1 MRTATD
7 ITVDGLTKQF
17 GATHAVENLSFQVR
31 PGAVTGFLGPNGAG
45 KTTTLRMLLGLVAP
59 TSGQA
64 LIGGRRYAD
73 IATPAAT
80 VGAALEASNFHPGRS
95 GLNHLRVYAPQIG
108 VPDSRCREVLE
119 LVGLAEAAGR
129 KVGGYSMG
137 MRQRL
142 GLAFALLGDP
152 DVVILDEPANGLDP
166 QGIVW
171 MRHLL
176 RTFAAEGRTVLIS
189 SHVLGEV
196 QHTVDDVVIISR
208 GELVHASSL
217 DGLRALAQP
226 KVVVAGP
233 DPAALSGLVAQH
245 GWTAAEV
252 SGGLEVHAA
261 TAAEIG
267 AAAFAAGVE
276 LHQLADA
283 GVGLEEVFLQLTSD
297 PSDAVSRGGAAA

>member
-108 VPDSRCREVLE
+108 VPDSSCR
-119 LVGLAEAAGR
+119 
-129 KVGGYSMG
+129 
-137 MRQRL
+137 
-142 GLAFALLGDP
+142 P
-152 DVVILDEPANGLDP
+152 
-166 QGIVW
+166 
-171 MRHLL
+171 
-176 RTFAAEGRTVLIS
+176 
-189 SHVLGEV
+189 
-196 QHTVDDVVIISR
+196 
-208 GELVHASSL
+208 
-217 DGLRALAQP
+217 
-226 KVVVAGP
+226 
-233 DPAALSGLVAQH
+233 
-245 GWTAAEV
+245 
-252 SGGLEVHAA
+252 
-261 TAAEIG
+261 
-267 AAAFAAGVE
+267 
-276 LHQLADA
+276 
-283 GVGLEEVFLQLTSD
+283 
-297 PSDAVSRGGAAA
+297 